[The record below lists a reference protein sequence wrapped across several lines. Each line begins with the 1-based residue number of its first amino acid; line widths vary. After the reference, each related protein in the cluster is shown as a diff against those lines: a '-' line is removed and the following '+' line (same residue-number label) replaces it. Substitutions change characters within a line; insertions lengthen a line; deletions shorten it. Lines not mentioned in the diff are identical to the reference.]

1 MLGEPLQV
9 LKADEVALERKPTDE
24 KELIIQIFEQRVF

>member
-24 KELIIQIFEQRVF
+24 ELIIQIFEQRVF